1 MDTSSP
7 WSRAGAPSVT
17 LPSPPGPPRVPAPP
31 GAPASTLPPA
41 GAPLPSDFPPGRKP
55 RRRTWLWVALGLP
68 VVIVVSAATGSIATF
83 AVMHNAT
90 QSAAQP
96 SSAPSG
102 SPSAPITPQV
112 SAADASAAK
121 NHLCQ
126 VFDVSVRGEQGKGGL
141 RVDGNLNV
149 PVVLRSVNS
158 ALAVQTAL
166 VPAVPADVGSAARNY
181 IQTTLDVTT
190 AAMGN
195 TPTPEV
201 NRLND
206 ISNDAINALLDTCGL
221 PR

>member
-7 WSRAGAPSVT
+7 WSRAGTPSGT
-17 LPSPPGPPRVPAPP
+17 LPPPPAPP
-31 GAPASTLPPA
+31 IPAPPPAPAATVPPT
-41 GAPLPSDFPPGRKP
+41 GAPLPSVFPQGPKP
-55 RRRTWLWVALGLP
+55 RRRGWLWVALGLP
-68 VVIVVSAATGSIATF
+68 LAIVVSAATGSIVTF
-83 AVMHNAT
+83 AAMHNAT
-90 QSAAQP
+90 ESATQLP
-96 SSAPSG
+96 SAPQA
-102 SPSAPITPQV
+102 SPSAPTTSQI

-141 RVDGNLNV
+141 RVEGNLNV

-206 ISNDAINALLDTCGL
+206 ISNDAINALLDACGL

>member
-7 WSRAGAPSVT
+7 WSRVGAPSGT
-17 LPSPPGPPRVPAPP
+17 LSPPSAPPIPAPP
-31 GAPASTLPPA
+31 PAPAAAVPPT
-41 GAPLPSDFPPGRKP
+41 GAPLTSVFPHGSKP
-55 RRRTWLWVALGLP
+55 RRRGWLWVALGLP
-68 VVIVVSAATGSIATF
+68 LVIVASAATGSLVTF
-83 AVMHNAT
+83 AAMHNAT
-90 QSAAQP
+90 ESAAQP
-96 SSAPSG
+96 SSAPPA
-102 SPSAPITPQV
+102 SPSAPTPQASAADV
-112 SAADASAAK
+112 SAAKD
-121 NHLCQ
+121 HLCQ

-141 RVDGNLNV
+141 RVEGNLNV

-206 ISNDAINALLDTCGL
+206 ISNDAINALLDACGL

>member
-7 WSRAGAPSVT
+7 WSRAGTPSGT
-17 LPSPPGPPRVPAPP
+17 LPPPPTAPIPAPP
-31 GAPASTLPPA
+31 PAPAATAPPT
-41 GAPLPSDFPPGRKP
+41 GAPLQSVFPQGPKP
-55 RRRTWLWVALGLP
+55 RRRGWLWVALGLP
-68 VVIVVSAATGSIATF
+68 LAIVVSAATGSIVTF

-90 QSAAQP
+90 ESATQP
-96 SSAPSG
+96 SSAPPA
-102 SPSAPITPQV
+102 SPSAPTTPQI

-121 NHLCQ
+121 DHLCQ

-141 RVDGNLNV
+141 RVEGNLNV

-206 ISNDAINALLDTCGL
+206 ISNDAINSLLDACGL

>member
-7 WSRAGAPSVT
+7 WSRAGAPSGT
-17 LPSPPGPPRVPAPP
+17 LPPPPGPARVPAPP
-31 GAPASTLPPA
+31 PVPAATVPPT
-41 GAPLPSDFPPGRKP
+41 GAPLPSVFPQGPKP
-55 RRRTWLWVALGLP
+55 RRRGWLWVALGLP
-68 VVIVVSAATGSIATF
+68 LVIVVSAATGSMVTF
-83 AVMHNAT
+83 AATHNAT
-90 QSAAQP
+90 HSAAQP
-96 SSAPSG
+96 SSAPSVA
-102 SPSAPITPQV
+102 PSAPTPQV

-121 NHLCQ
+121 DHLCQ

-141 RVDGNLNV
+141 RVEGNLNV

-206 ISNDAINALLDTCGL
+206 ISNDAINALLDVCGL

>member
-7 WSRAGAPSVT
+7 WSRAGAPSET
-17 LPSPPGPPRVPAPP
+17 LPPPPAPP
-31 GAPASTLPPA
+31 IPAPPPAPAATVPPT
-41 GAPLPSDFPPGRKP
+41 GAPLPSVFPQGPKP
-55 RRRTWLWVALGLP
+55 RRRGWLWVALGLP
-68 VVIVVSAATGSIATF
+68 LAIVVSAATGSIVTF
-83 AVMHNAT
+83 AAMHNAT
-90 QSAAQP
+90 ESAAQP
-96 SSAPSG
+96 SSAPPA
-102 SPSAPITPQV
+102 SPSAPTPQASAADV
-112 SAADASAAK
+112 SAAKD
-121 NHLCQ
+121 HLCQ

-141 RVDGNLNV
+141 RVEGNLNV

-206 ISNDAINALLDTCGL
+206 ISNDAINALLDACGL